1 MTLKNFFLDIFL
13 GIKKYNFWMTYGIN
27 DIKTKYR
34 RTKLGQWWITLSV
47 ALFLFIIGGFFKGAF
62 YADFDVY
69 LAYLSVGYISWLFM
83 QDCVNGGCNIL
94 IQSKSFLLQK
104 SWPVSIFIF
113 RFIYKEI
120 IIFLHHVILLVPI
133 FLWLGY
139 SPGMSSIVLSLCG
152 LILTI
157 FTAIWVS
164 LFLSIICLK
173 YRDLPLFI
181 QSLMRMAF
189 FATPI
194 IWIDRNIGRI
204 GELMILYNPFTYFI
218 KIIRD
223 PLLGYGFPSEAW
235 IIAIIISIT
244 CFFISLT
251 ALLITKNKLNYW
263 L

>member
-13 GIKKYNFWMTYGIN
+13 GIKKFNFWKTYGVN
-27 DIKTKYR
+27 DIKSKYR
-34 RTKLGQWWITLSV
+34 RTKLGQWWITSSV
-47 ALFLFIIGGFFKGAF
+47 ALFLIIIGGFFKETF
-62 YADFDVY
+62 YDDSHIY

-104 SWPVSIFIF
+104 SWPISVFIF
-113 RFIYKEI
+113 RFICREI
-120 IIFLHHVILLVPI
+120 IILLHHVVLLIPI
-133 FLWLGY
+133 FLFLGY
-139 SPGMSSIVLSLCG
+139 SQGISGIVLSLCG

-164 LFLSIICLK
+164 LFFSIICLR
-173 YRDLPLFI
+173 YLDISLFI
-181 QSLMRMAF
+181 KSTMRMIF

-194 IWIDRNIGRI
+194 IWIDRNFGQI
-204 GELMILYNPFTYFI
+204 GELMILYNPFAYFI

-235 IIAIIISIT
+235 IVAIVISIS

-251 ALLITKNKLNYW
+251 TLSITKNKLNYW
-263 L
+263 F